1 MKLLIIGDPAGLH
14 SFAAIKKGYL
24 PENIVVWENDD
35 RHIYAV
41 RQINNRITVIKELD
55 HLIENYM
62 KHFDVIIGNPPF
74 QDGSNK
80 DKASRLW
87 TRFWAKVLYLA
98 KDDGVVSLITPT
110 TWCSPSN
117 DFKSKSE
124 GYEGD
129 VRLWDTFN
137 RFTSIADVDNV
148 RAHFPGVGSTFGR
161 VTVYKSGRD
170 GLSFTGG
177 YSTELGF
184 LPKSGDVKE
193 IFSMIDKEE
202 NLKKYFKMDQ
212 EHRPGIKVSIPTTRN
227 FSNNLDLIEIL
238 TGDQIGTAGSVD
250 PRNYYYIYTDTMED
264 AEIVK
269 GIIINAAELLC
280 VHCRWVGFL
289 NLKMVEYLKYTP
301 AS

>member
-1 MKLLIIGDPAGLH
+1 MKLLIIGDPKGTH
-14 SFAAIKKGYL
+14 SMCALKKYA
-24 PENIVVWENDD
+24 PEDIWIWENDS
-35 RHIYAV
+35 RHIYTIK
-41 RQINNRITVIKELD
+41 QINARINVTNDLQELED
-55 HLIENYM
+55 KGM
-62 KHFDVIIGNPPF
+62 RFDVVIGNPPF

-124 GYEGD
+124 GYQGD

-137 RFTSIADVDNV
+137 RFTSIADVDGV
-148 RAHFPGVGSTFGR
+148 KSYFPGVGSTFGR

-184 LPKSGDVKE
+184 LPKSGDILQ

-202 NLKKYFKMDQ
+202 NLRKYFKMDQ

-227 FSNNLDLIEIL
+227 FSNNLDAIEIL

-269 GIIINAAELLC
+269 NIIVNAAKLLC

-301 AS
+301 KN